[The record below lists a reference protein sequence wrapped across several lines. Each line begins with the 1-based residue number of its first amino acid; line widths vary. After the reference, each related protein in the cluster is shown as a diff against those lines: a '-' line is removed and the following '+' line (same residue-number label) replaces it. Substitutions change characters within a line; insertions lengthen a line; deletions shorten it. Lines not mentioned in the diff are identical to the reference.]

1 MNILYILDFCLI
13 MSNNFK
19 TRYHLFKTRFH
30 LLKTSESFSLVNTCA
45 ANLPVK
51 DAGYTG
57 PPRIAKQSFYLFI
70 LTVF

>member
-13 MSNNFK
+13 ISNN
-19 TRYHLFKTRFH
+19 FKTRFH
-30 LLKTSESFSLVNTCA
+30 LLRTSESFSLVNTCA
-45 ANLPVK
+45 ANSPVK